1 MKAINKLRI
10 LVLLLMAPAM
20 AIASGT
26 GVHLD
31 KAPVD
36 LKNTASLQRGAKLFT
51 SRCLACH
58 SASYMRYNRLLD
70 IGMTEEQIKKELELP
85 EDVKLGSTMQA
96 AMDANSA
103 KLAFGE
109 APPDLSVIARSR
121 SADWLY
127 TYMRTFYVDANRAS
141 GWNNTTF
148 PNVGMPF
155 VLADLQGKQVLRVE
169 NQKGHEIKKLVLE
182 TPGSMCTAGYSMCT
196 AGYDATIADLTN
208 YLVFMS
214 DPSKLVRAELGYI
227 VLGFLFVLFVLV
239 YALKK
244 EVWRDLHKH

>member
-1 MKAINKLRI
+1 MRAINKLLI
-10 LVLLLMAPAM
+10 TVLLLMASAT
-20 AIASGT
+20 AVASGA

-36 LKNTASLQRGAKLFT
+36 LKDMVSLQRGAKLFAT
-51 SRCLACH
+51 RCLACH
-58 SASYMRYNRLLD
+58 SAAYMRYNRLRD
-70 IGMTEEQIKKELELP
+70 IGMTEAQIKKDLELP

-103 KLAFGE
+103 KLAYGV

-127 TYMRTFYVDANRAS
+127 TYMRTFYADAARAS
-141 GWNNTTF
+141 GWDNTTF
-148 PNVGMPF
+148 PSVGMPH
-155 VLADLQGKQVLRVE
+155 VLADLQGEQKLQVE
-169 NQKGHEIKKLVLE
+169 NHEGHETRKLVLDK
-182 TPGSMCTAGYSMCT
+182 PGSLKPAE
-196 AGYDATIADLTN
+196 YDAAVADLTN

-214 DPSKLVRAELGYI
+214 DPSKMVRHELGYI

-244 EVWRDLHKH
+244 ELWKDIH

>member
-1 MKAINKLRI
+1 MNAIKKLWV
-10 LVLLLMAPAM
+10 LVLLMAVPAM
-20 AIASGT
+20 AIASGA

-31 KAPVD
+31 KAPVNLQD
-36 LKNTASLQRGAKLFT
+36 QASLQRGAKLFT

-58 SASYMRYNRLLD
+58 AAGYMRYNRLRD
-70 IGMTEEQIKKELELP
+70 IGMNEEQIKKDLELP

-103 KLAFGE
+103 KLAYGV

-127 TYMRTFYVDANRAS
+127 TYLRSFYVDASRPS

-155 VLADLQGKQVLRVE
+155 VLADMQGEQAVE
-169 NQKGHEIKKLVLE
+169 TVQHEGYDVKKLLLK
-182 TPGSMCTAGYSMCT
+182 TPGSMSPAEFDS
-196 AGYDATIADLTN
+196 ATADLTN
-208 YLVFMS
+208 YMVFMGE
-214 DPSKLVRAELGYI
+214 PAKLVRHQIGWI
-227 VLGFLFVLFVLV
+227 VLAFLSILLLLM

-244 EVWRDLHKH
+244 EIWRDIH

>member
-1 MKAINKLRI
+1 MKIINILRI
-10 LVLLLMAPAM
+10 LALLAAPAM
-20 AIASGT
+20 AVASEG

-36 LKNTASLQRGAKLFT
+36 LKNMASLQRGAKLFT

-58 SASYMRYNRLLD
+58 SAAYMRYNRLLD
-70 IGMTEEQIKKELELP
+70 IGMTEEQIKKDLELP

-96 AMDANSA
+96 AMDSNSA
-103 KLAFGE
+103 RLAFGE

-141 GWNNTTF
+141 GWNNLTF
-148 PNVGMPF
+148 PNVAMPF
-155 VLADLQGKQVLRVE
+155 VLADLQGKQVLRGE
-169 NQKGHEIKKLVLE
+169 KKKGHEIQKLVLD
-182 TPGSMCTAGYSMCT
+182 TPGSMCTAGNSLCI
-196 AGYDATIADLTN
+196 AGYDAAIADLTN
-208 YLVFMS
+208 YLVYMS
-214 DPSKLVRAELGYI
+214 DPSKMVRYDLGYI
-227 VLGFLFVLFVLV
+227 VLGFLLMLFVLV

-244 EVWRDLHKH
+244 EVWKDIH

>member
-1 MKAINKLRI
+1 MKAINTLWI
-10 LVLLLMAPAM
+10 LLLLLTAPAT
-20 AIASGT
+20 ALASEA

-58 SASYMRYNRLLD
+58 GAIYMRYNRLRD
-70 IGMTEEQIKKELELP
+70 IGMTEEMIKKELELP
-85 EDVKLGSTMQA
+85 EDVKLSSTMQA
-96 AMDANSA
+96 VMDANSA
-103 KLAFGE
+103 KLAFGVP
-109 APPDLSVIARSR
+109 PPDLSVIARSR

-127 TYMRTFYVDANRAS
+127 TYMRTFYVDTSRAS

-169 NQKGHEIKKLVLE
+169 NHKGHEVKKLVLE
-182 TPGSMCTAGYSMCT
+182 SLGTMCTAGYSMCT

-214 DPSKLVRAELGYI
+214 DPSKLVRSELGYI
-227 VLGFLFVLFVLV
+227 VLGFLFLMFVLV
-239 YALKK
+239 FALKK
-244 EVWRDLHKH
+244 EIWKDIH

>member
-1 MKAINKLRI
+1 MKVINTLWI
-10 LVLLLMAPAM
+10 LALLLTAPAM
-20 AIASGT
+20 AIASEAGI
-26 GVHLD
+26 HLD

-36 LKNTASLQRGAKLFT
+36 LKNTASLQRGAILFA

-70 IGMTEEQIKKELELP
+70 IGMTEAQIKKDLELP

-96 AMDANSA
+96 VMDANSA
-103 KLAFGE
+103 KLAFGV

-121 SADWLY
+121 SPDWLY
-127 TYMRTFYVDANRAS
+127 TYMRTFYVDTNRSS

-148 PNVGMPF
+148 PDVGMPF

-169 NQKGHEIKKLVLE
+169 NRKGHEIKKLVLE
-182 TPGSMCTAGYSMCT
+182 SPGTMCTAGYSLCV
-196 AGYDATIADLTN
+196 AGYDAAIADLTN

-214 DPSKLVRAELGYI
+214 DPSKMVRNDLGYI
-227 VLGFLFVLFVLV
+227 VLGFLFVLFALL

-244 EVWRDLHKH
+244 EVWKGIH

>member
-1 MKAINKLRI
+1 MKAIKKMIVWAMLAC
-10 LVLLLMAPAM
+10 LPAL
-20 AIASGT
+20 ANASGG

-31 KAPVD
+31 KAPLNLQD
-36 LKNTASLQRGAKLFT
+36 QASLQRGAKLFT

-58 SASYMRYNRLLD
+58 SASAMRYNRLND
-70 IGMTEEQIKKELELP
+70 IGMSDDQIKADLELP
-85 EDVKLGSTMQA
+85 EDVKVGSTMQA

-103 KLAFGE
+103 KMAYGV

-127 TYMRTFYVDANRAS
+127 TYMRSFYTDEGRPS
-141 GWNNTTF
+141 GWNNSVF

-155 VLADLQGKQVLRVE
+155 PLADLQGTQEAELHE
-169 NQKGHEIKKLVLE
+169 GHVAKLTLKE
-182 TPGSMCTAGYSMCT
+182 AGSMSA
-196 AGYDATIADLTN
+196 AEYDSAVADLTN

-214 DPSKLVRAELGYI
+214 EPAVLVRHQIGWI
-227 VLGFLFVLFVLV
+227 VLIFLSVLLALM

-244 EVWRDLHKH
+244 EIWKDIH